1 MAIKYYAWSPIRST
15 NGEVKAGTVVVE
27 KDYGADWDDLVEC
40 GAIRTKPYPKMPA
53 TWQGSVKSFR
63 NEQLRKLNSEV
74 DLDLDDLFDEE
85 EEEAVAL

>member
-1 MAIKYYAWSPIRST
+1 MATKYYTWSPIRTDSGVVET
-15 NGEVKAGTVVVE
+15 GTVVLP
-27 KDYGADWDDLVEC
+27 KDFGADWKDLVEC